1 MSEFAR
7 ELTDLVRDMSKDAD
21 TTSGG
26 AVAQRRWEQL
36 QELGLTG
43 IAIAENAGGSGGS
56 LADLILVIRELAR
69 AGLNTPIVE
78 ASVAAYA
85 VGAAPKGAFDTVVIS
100 HLAHLAPILSADL
113 GLITFAPMARRVAIV
128 GAAEVA
134 SLALADATVD
144 PLVDIA
150 GLPAGHVRVNHAPC
164 AIHPQISPNDVLE
177 RLTLTR
183 SAALVGSAW
192 AAYELTRSYVVERKQ
207 FGAPLMKLMPVRTGL
222 AHMAIGIRAAQSAL
236 DRAVEL
242 AVSVDSSPLQ
252 RFGAAASARIA
263 AAHMAT
269 LVARTSHQL
278 HGAVGITREYRLH
291 RFTRSLWAH
300 RDADRSEQ
308 DWNSRLGAV
317 ARTLDE
323 DMLWEQLTN

>member
-7 ELTDLVRDMSKDAD
+7 ELTDLIRDMAEDAD
-21 TTSGG
+21 AAEGTVT
-26 AVAQRRWEQL
+26 QRWEQL
-36 QELGLTG
+36 QELDLAG
-43 IAIAENAGGSGGS
+43 IAIAESVGGSGGN

-69 AGLNTPIVE
+69 AGLTTPIVE

-85 VGAAPKGAFDTVVIS
+85 VGAAPKGAFDTVVTS
-100 HLAHLAPILSADL
+100 HLAHLAPALSADL
-113 GLITFAPMARRVAIV
+113 GFVTFAPMARRVLIV
-128 GAAEVA
+128 GEAEVA
-134 SLALADATVD
+134 SLALTDAKID

-150 GLPAGHVRVNHAPC
+150 GVPAGHVRLNNAPC
-164 AIHPQISPNDVLE
+164 TIHSQVSPNGVLE
-177 RLTLTR
+177 RLALTR
-183 SAALVGSAW
+183 SAALLGSAR
-192 AAYELTRSYVVERKQ
+192 AAYELTRGYVVERKQ
-207 FGAPLMKLMPVRTGL
+207 FGAPLIKLAPVRTGL
-222 AHMAIGIRAAQSAL
+222 AQMAVRIRAAQSAL
-236 DRAVEL
+236 DRAVEVT
-242 AVSVDSSPLQ
+242 ASPASSPLH
-252 RFGAAASARIA
+252 RFGAVASARIA

-269 LVARTSHQL
+269 MVARTSHQL

-323 DMLWEQLTN
+323 DMLWEQLTS